1 MSQLGEFT
9 PDNLLIGGDV
19 VTSDGTILSGEGE
32 LSRGAVLGKVKL
44 GAASKAAKSGGN
56 TGDGTLTL
64 DSTTPI
70 LAGAKAGVYTVRVIR
85 AAIDAIGATS
95 PAIDALA
102 ELRDPNGSVC
112 AVVDVPT
119 TPGVTVSNQVKFALV
134 EGNTAFALGDG
145 FDITIAAGS
154 GKLKLLDK
162 TAVDG
167 SADFNSILAEDVD
180 ATSADVAHAPI
191 YLGGEFNSNSVTL
204 ADGTVV
210 ADIADAA
217 RSLGVHF
224 KAALAN

>member
-1 MSQLGEFT
+1 MSQLGKFT

-19 VTSDGTILSGEGE
+19 VTSDGTILSGEGK

-56 TGDGTLTL
+56 TGNGTLTL

-85 AAIDAIGATS
+85 AAIDAIGETS

-102 ELRDPNGSVC
+102 ELRDPNGNVL

-134 EGNTAFALGDG
+134 KGNTAFALGDG

-162 TAVDG
+162 TAIDG
-167 SADFNSILAEDVD
+167 SADFHSILAENVD

-191 YLGGEFNSNSVTL
+191 YLSGEFNSNSVTL
-204 ADGTVV
+204 ASGTVV

-217 RSLGVHF
+217 RSVGVHF